1 MVVCM
6 FVTTPLMFQFA
17 NFDSLKGQQ
26 GYFINK
32 FSLGNLGGSSTLCT
46 QVDFMES
53 DAHFSLKCNEG
64 LLDLDA
70 IDSKSGYPLYEAG
83 VINTD

>member
-1 MVVCM
+1 
-6 FVTTPLMFQFA
+6 
-17 NFDSLKGQQ
+17 
-26 GYFINK
+26 
-32 FSLGNLGGSSTLCT
+32 
-46 QVDFMES
+46 MES